1 MENTFNHQGS
11 YVCECGR
18 EFTNSQSFNGHK
30 GHCKIHLGEE
40 RYNKNHSLVLDKQSM
55 MAKTA
60 SEKRLEKSNL
70 KKIAKIEAWKNSN
83 PKCEKCGKPLIE
95 YYGSGRF
102 CSRVCANSKTHSE
115 ETKQKISKSLKG
127 REPVNKNITKCTK
140 HPTTIKYCKICN
152 KELGYRNKSGYC
164 SKCIKSAPELFES
177 RCKAAKKG
185 ADVKRKNGTVVG

>member
-1 MENTFNHQGS
+1 MEKIYT
-11 YVCECGR
+11 CECGR

-83 PKCEKCGKPLIE
+83 PKCEKCGKPLTE

-102 CSRVCANSKTHSE
+102 CSKACANSRSHTK

-127 REPVNKNITKCTK
+127 REPVNKNTIKCTK
-140 HPTTIKYCKICN
+140 HLTTIKYLN
-152 KELGYRNKSGYC
+152 FSMLQ
-164 SKCIKSAPELFES
+164 F
-177 RCKAAKKG
+177 
-185 ADVKRKNGTVVG
+185 